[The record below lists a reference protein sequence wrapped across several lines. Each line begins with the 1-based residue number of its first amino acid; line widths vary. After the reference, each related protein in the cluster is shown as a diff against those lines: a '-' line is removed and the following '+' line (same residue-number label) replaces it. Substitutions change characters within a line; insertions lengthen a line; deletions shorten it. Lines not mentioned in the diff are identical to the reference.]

1 MDSIPGALSSI
12 KDRGLRMRLMLL
24 SLTLGLS
31 PDDKVICRGIEV
43 LENTQDAVSA
53 HIDTNRIS
61 FVISIR
67 STLNG
72 RRTFIRIGRSE
83 NDGYQRNLI
92 EKIISTA
99 RASGE
104 LPPVA
109 ENISSAILRSYEEKG
124 GMLTPSSD
132 GSDAIILPLGTD

>member
-99 RASGE
+99 MARQRMTVPVISGNGVSTHTSTGS
-104 LPPVA
+104 P
-109 ENISSAILRSYEEKG
+109 SSAIV
-124 GMLTPSSD
+124 
-132 GSDAIILPLGTD
+132 